1 MSQVWNSMGRRMKV
15 SSFTA
20 SNDGVDVGIDRE
32 TVIMTSNAKF
42 SVTGDVRNRGEMR
55 LEDTDVKIDGNFE
68 NEGVFSMNEKMAILA
83 IINAMNVD
91 KPDVETINKS
101 LSELHIETKGQ
112 SKWRSAIDYIKTKV
126 KWEFSVS
133 LVGGIPQVEF
143 KIGSN

>member
-1 MSQVWNSMGRRMKV
+1 MSKVWNSIRGRMKV
-15 SSFTA
+15 LDFTA
-20 SNDGVDVGIDRE
+20 SNDGVDVDIDKE
-32 TVIMTSNAKF
+32 IVIMTSNVKF

-68 NEGVFSMNEKMAILA
+68 NEGIFSMNEKKSILA

-91 KPDVETINKS
+91 KPNVDTINKS
-101 LSELHIETKGQ
+101 LSELHMETEGQ
-112 SKWRSAIDYIKTKV
+112 SKWRTAIDYIKTKV

-143 KIGSN
+143 KIGTK